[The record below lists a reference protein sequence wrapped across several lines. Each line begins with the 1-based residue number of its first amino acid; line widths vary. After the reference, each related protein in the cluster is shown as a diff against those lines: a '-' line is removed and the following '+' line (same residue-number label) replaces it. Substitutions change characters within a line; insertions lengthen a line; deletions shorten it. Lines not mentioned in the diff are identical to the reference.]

1 MYRHLL
7 LILTMI
13 VTMVLG
19 NHSATHAAS
28 TSRDKLQKVERH
40 EPLHNAV
47 LSDTTSL
54 YRICNARPE
63 RLIPHGWSYNNP
75 IRPSKLPYK
84 YKFYQSLFTSFHGR
98 GRMESAPFHF
108 DVASKYY
115 VVCLRHLLC

>member
-7 LILTMI
+7 LILTMV

-19 NHSATHAAS
+19 NHGTAHAAS
-28 TSRDKLQKVERH
+28 PSRDKLQKVEHH

-47 LSDTTSL
+47 LSDTASL

-63 RLIPHGWSYNNP
+63 RLVPHGWSSDSP
-75 IRPSKLPYK
+75 IHPSKLPYK
-84 YKFYQSLFTSFHGR
+84 FKFYQSLFTTFHGK
-98 GRMESAPFHF
+98 GREESAPIHF